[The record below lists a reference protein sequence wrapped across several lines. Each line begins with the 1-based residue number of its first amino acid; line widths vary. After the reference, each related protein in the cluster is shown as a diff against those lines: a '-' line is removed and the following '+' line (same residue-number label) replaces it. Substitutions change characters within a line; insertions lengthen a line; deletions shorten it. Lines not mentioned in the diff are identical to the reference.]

1 MASSV
6 KNILIGIFV
15 LLALAIIVFMILFLH
30 PSVGDNAK
38 TLHVR
43 FSNVD
48 KINVGT
54 RVTYA
59 GRPVGEV
66 VSIIELPDA
75 RTEETYHGDIYVYEL
90 TLKVDSAVRVYNS
103 DTISI
108 RTSGLLGE
116 KNVEIDPMPVKP
128 GEQLFL
134 VEDQIL
140 YAVPSGSVEETLKQF
155 GDLSGKFQV
164 VLSDFHE
171 MMEAIK
177 KEHFVENLSK
187 TVQNTVE
194 ISAVLNQPEKW
205 NRIINNV
212 VALTDRAHRSWD
224 TVDGTLQ
231 NTYHLTTRAHQSWST
246 LDSALNQFNQL
257 GERTNTSWASLDS
270 AVKEFNQGSVEFN
283 QGSKEFNSAFT
294 NLNKVMTSTSQGKG
308 SIGQLFVRDD
318 LYLSLK
324 SILHKG
330 ETIFNDIK
338 QFGVLFQLDKKW
350 QRLQARRTRLLQRLS
365 DPVKFANYFNNEVD
379 QISTSLSSVS
389 MVLNEAEC
397 YPFSLLHTPEFT
409 CRFSDLLKRVNDME
423 DSLQMFNEQV
433 VDME

>member
-48 KINVGT
+48 KVNVGT

-66 VSIIELPDA
+66 VSIVELPDA
-75 RTEETYHGDIYVYEL
+75 RTEETHNGEIYIYGL
-90 TLKVDSAVRVYNS
+90 TLKVDSGVRVYNS
-103 DTISI
+103 DSISI

-116 KNVEIDPMPVKP
+116 KNVNIDPQPVKP
-128 GEQLFL
+128 GEKLFL
-134 VEDQIL
+134 VEDQVL
-140 YAVPSGSVEETLKQF
+140 YAVSSGSVEDTLKQI
-155 GDLSGKFQV
+155 GDLSVKFQKA
-164 VLSDFHE
+164 LTDFHD
-171 MMEAIK
+171 MMEKIK
-177 KEHFVENLSK
+177 EEKIVENISK
-187 TVQNTVE
+187 TVQNTVG
-194 ISAVLNQPEKW
+194 ISDALNQPEKW
-205 NRIINNV
+205 DRIMNNAV
-212 VALTDRAHRSWD
+212 SLTDRAHRSWD
-224 TVDGTLQ
+224 TLDDTLQ
-231 NTYHLTTRAHQSWST
+231 NARDLTTRAHQSWAT
-246 LDSALNQFNQL
+246 LDSVLHHFNQL
-257 GERTNTSWASLDS
+257 GSRANHSWTSVDNTL
-270 AVKEFNQGSVEFN
+270 Q
-283 QGSKEFNSAFT
+283 EFNSASR
-294 NLNKVMTSTSQGKG
+294 NLNKIMTATAEGKG
-308 SIGQLFVRDD
+308 TIGQLFVRDD
-318 LYLSLK
+318 LYLNLK

-350 QRLQARRTRLLQRLS
+350 QRLQARRLRLLQRLS

-397 YPFSLLHTPEFT
+397 YPYSLLNTPEFT
-409 CRFSDLLKRVNDME
+409 CRFSDLLKRVNEME
-423 DSLQMFNEQV
+423 DALQMYNEQV
-433 VDME
+433 VDLE

>member
-48 KINVGT
+48 KVNVGT

-66 VSIIELPDA
+66 VSIVELPDA
-75 RTEETYHGDIYVYEL
+75 RTEETHNGDIYVYEL
-90 TLKVDSAVRVYNS
+90 TLKVDSGVRVYNT
-103 DTISI
+103 DNLSI

-128 GEQLFL
+128 GEKLFL

-164 VLSDFHE
+164 VLSDLHE
-171 MMEAIK
+171 MMESIK
-177 KEHFVENLSK
+177 KENIVGNLSK
-187 TVQNTVE
+187 TVQN
-194 ISAVLNQPEKW
+194 AVGVSEALNQPEKW
-205 NRIINNV
+205 NRIFNNV
-212 VALTDRAHRSWD
+212 VSLTE
-224 TVDGTLQ
+224 
-231 NTYHLTTRAHQSWST
+231 RAHQSWTT
-246 LDSALNQFNQL
+246 LDDTLHNFQQFSGQIKHSWSSVDNALIDFRQGSAQFNQ
-257 GERTNTSWASLDS
+257 GA
-270 AVKEFNQGSVEFN
+270 KEFNA
-283 QGSKEFNSAFT
+283 AFT
-294 NLNKVMTSTSQGKG
+294 NLGTIMDATAKGKG
-308 SIGQLFVRDD
+308 TIGQLFVRDD
-318 LYLSLK
+318 LYLNLK

-397 YPFSLLHTPEFT
+397 YPYSLLNTPEFT
-409 CRFSDLLKRVNDME
+409 CRFTELLKRVNEME
-423 DSLQMFNEQV
+423 DSLQMYNEQV
-433 VDME
+433 VDLE